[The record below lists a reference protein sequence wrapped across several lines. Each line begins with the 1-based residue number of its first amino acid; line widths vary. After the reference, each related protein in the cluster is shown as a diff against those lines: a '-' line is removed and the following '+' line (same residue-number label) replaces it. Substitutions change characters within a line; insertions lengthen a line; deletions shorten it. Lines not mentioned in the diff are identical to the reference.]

1 LNTRH
6 WHAVVV
12 ALRLG
17 IIAGALAFLVRGM
30 AWSQIGSTLRGAR
43 ISLLAATVGL
53 NALLMLGKSVR
64 LRLLLNRQ
72 ASLQICF
79 LANLTSSAINN
90 ITPLRGGD
98 LARLWMLERHAQ
110 VTKSIAVVVALS
122 ERLFD
127 ILTLAALATVAT
139 WVAPAQ
145 RWAAVASPILL
156 AGAIVIFVLARL
168 AGSQRSSA
176 PASRERSGLDS
187 RFARLWVRLKP
198 GISLLRSPGVTGAS
212 LGLTTVAWAL
222 EAGMVVLAARSL
234 GLEIG
239 FPLAIVLLLG
249 INLALVLPSIPAG
262 AGVFEAGATL
272 VLLMARFK
280 KEDAVA
286 FAVLYHAVQVIP
298 VTLIGAA
305 IVLRTGPT
313 LGGLSPSEEAGA
325 NVVSISL

>member
-1 LNTRH
+1 MKARLRRV
-6 WHAVVV
+6 AAV

-17 IIAGALAFLVRGM
+17 IMAGALAFLVRGI

-43 ISLLAATVGL
+43 LSLLAATVGL
-53 NALLMLGKSVR
+53 NALLMLAKSVR
-64 LRLLLNRQ
+64 LRLLLKRQ

-90 ITPLRGGD
+90 VTPLRGGD
-98 LARLWMLERHAQ
+98 VARLWMLERHAQ
-110 VTKSIAVVVALS
+110 VTKTIAVMVALS
-122 ERLFD
+122 ERLFE

-145 RWAAVASPILL
+145 RWAAVASPLL
-156 AGAIVIFVLARL
+156 LFGAIVIFILARL
-168 AGSQRSSA
+168 AGAQRSSA
-176 PASRERSGLDS
+176 ALAKETSGLAS
-187 RFARLWVRLKP
+187 GLARLWMRIKP
-198 GISLLRSPGVTGAS
+198 GIGILRSRGVTQAS
-212 LGLTTVAWAL
+212 LGLSTVAWVL
-222 EAGMVVLAARSL
+222 EAGMVLLTARSL

-272 VLLMARFK
+272 VLLMAGFG
-280 KEDAVA
+280 KEEAVA

-298 VTLIGAA
+298 VTLIGAG
-305 IVLRTGPT
+305 IVIRTGPT
-313 LGGLSPSEEAGA
+313 LGGLSPSEESGA

>member
-1 LNTRH
+1 MKGRLWR
-6 WHAVVV
+6 AVLV

-17 IIAGALAFLVRGM
+17 IMAGALAFLVRGM

-43 ISLLAATVGL
+43 LSLVAATVGL
-53 NALLMLGKSVR
+53 NGLLTLAKSMR
-64 LRLLLNRQ
+64 LRLLLKRQ
-72 ASLQICF
+72 ASLPICF

-127 ILTLAALATVAT
+127 ILTLAALTMVAT

-145 RWAAVASPILL
+145 RWAAVASPLLL
-156 AGAIVIFVLARL
+156 AGAVVIFVLARL
-168 AGSQRSSA
+168 AGAQRSSV
-176 PASRERSGLDS
+176 PASRETSGLAT
-187 RFARLWVRLKP
+187 RFARLWLRLKP
-198 GISLLRSPGVTGAS
+198 GIRLLRSPGATGAS
-212 LGLTTVAWAL
+212 LGLSTVGWAL
-222 EAGMVVLAARSL
+222 EAGMVVLTARSL
-234 GLEIG
+234 GLAIG

-249 INLALVLPSIPAG
+249 INLALVLPSVPAG

-272 VLLMARFK
+272 VLLMAGFG

-305 IVLRTGPT
+305 IVIRTGPT
-313 LGGLSPSEEAGA
+313 LGGLSPSEETGA
-325 NVVSISL
+325 NAASISL

>member
-1 LNTRH
+1 LTTRL
-6 WHAVVV
+6 WRVVVV

-17 IIAGALAFLVRGM
+17 IMAGALAFLVRGM

-43 ISLLAATVGL
+43 LSLLAATVGL
-53 NALLMLGKSVR
+53 NGFLMLAKSMR
-64 LRLLLNRQ
+64 LRLLLNRR

-110 VTKSIAVVVALS
+110 VTKSIAVIVALS

-145 RWAAVASPILL
+145 RWAAVASPLLL
-156 AGAIVIFVLARL
+156 AGAIVAFALARL
-168 AGSQRSSA
+168 AGAQRRSTPLTQGASA
-176 PASRERSGLDS
+176 VAS

-212 LGLTTVAWAL
+212 LGLSTVTWAL
-222 EAGMVVLAARSL
+222 EAGMVVLTARSL

-249 INLALVLPSIPAG
+249 INLALVLPSVPAG

-272 VLLMARFK
+272 VLLMAGFG

-298 VTLIGAA
+298 VTLVGAA
-305 IVLRTGPT
+305 IVIRTGPT
-313 LGGLSPSEEAGA
+313 LGELSPSEEAGA